1 MITVFQSQLL
11 PGRVRPGGGG
21 PVPVLAG
28 GRGSGETSKTSF
40 LKLQFRIEMF
50 YTNTNYFMYSK
61 IMNTCI
67 SKIFLGCKK
76 KIYQILHEWLQT
88 LTDRLQGLLELP
100 FTTKSEYFIKF
111 LEYISG

>member
-1 MITVFQSQLL
+1 
-11 PGRVRPGGGG
+11 
-21 PVPVLAG
+21 
-28 GRGSGETSKTSF
+28 
-40 LKLQFRIEMF
+40 
-50 YTNTNYFMYSK
+50 
-61 IMNTCI
+61 MNTCI